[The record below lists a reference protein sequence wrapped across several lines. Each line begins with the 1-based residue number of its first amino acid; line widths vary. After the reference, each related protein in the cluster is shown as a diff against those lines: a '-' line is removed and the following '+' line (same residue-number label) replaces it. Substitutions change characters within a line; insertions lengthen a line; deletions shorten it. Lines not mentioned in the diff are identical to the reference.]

1 MMIKPLN
8 VLALMSGT
16 SIDAIKY
23 ALISTD
29 GVDIYHEYLIGNIPI
44 PEFLRSKI
52 ELISGKN
59 INQPDDKVLI
69 ETVENDV
76 TNMMC
81 DIIREISSSN
91 AQNIDLIGIEGP
103 TIAHDAKA
111 LYTYQLGKGQ
121 VIFDEFKIPVVS
133 HFHNA
138 DVANGG
144 QGAPLTATYYH
155 ALAQHLE
162 KPALFIN
169 IGGVSSLT
177 YIGNFGE
184 MIAFD
189 CGPGNAILNH
199 FMKKHAHVAMDYNGQ
214 RAALGQ
220 VHTKIVNSLMKHDF
234 FEKLPPKALDRNAF
248 KDKEEHFEGLSIE
261 DGAATIVDFI
271 AGSIQKAVQTFL
283 PAKPESAMICGGGA
297 LNPTLVRSLKQKLKV
312 DGINAFV
319 LHDEIKP
326 NDASAFA
333 FLAARRFY
341 NLPITFPS
349 TTGVSAPMTGGKLY
363 DKEEIK

>member
-29 GVDIYHEYLIGNIPI
+29 GVDIYREYLTGSIPF
-44 PEFLRSKI
+44 PEFLRTKI

-59 INQPDDKVLI
+59 INNPDDKVLI

-76 TNMMC
+76 TKMMR
-81 DIIREISSSN
+81 DIISEVIGSN
-91 AQNIDLIGIEGP
+91 TQKIDLIGIEGP
-103 TIAHDAKA
+103 TITHDAKA
-111 LYTYQLGKGQ
+111 SYTYQLGKGQ
-121 VIFDEFKIPVVS
+121 VIFDTFKIPVVS

-138 DVANGG
+138 DIANGG

-177 YIGNFGE
+177 YIGSLGE
-184 MIAFD
+184 MLAFD
-189 CGPGNAILNH
+189 CGPANAMLNH

-220 VHTKIVNSLMKHDF
+220 VHTKIVNGLMKHEF
-234 FEKLPPKALDRNAF
+234 FEMLPPKALDLNAF

-271 AGSIQKAVQTFL
+271 AVSIQKAVQTLL
-283 PAKPESAMICGGGA
+283 PSKPESVMICGGGA
-297 LNPTLVRSLKQKLKV
+297 LNPTLVRNLKQKLKA

-319 LHDEIKP
+319 SHDEVKP

-333 FLAARRFY
+333 FLTARRFY
-341 NLPITFPS
+341 HLPITFPS

-363 DKEEIK
+363 DKEEEK